1 MKGESNMHKKYIT
14 QKVLLAI
21 SVIAL
26 AAMIWL
32 NATYDPWPEPDVV
45 CPMAN
50 QHIEWTYARCD

>member
-1 MKGESNMHKKYIT
+1 MNARKKYIT

-45 CPMAN
+45 CQMAN
-50 QHIEWTYARCD
+50 RNIEWTYAKGDK

>member
-1 MKGESNMHKKYIT
+1 MRKKYTI
-14 QKVLLAI
+14 QKVVLAI

-32 NATYDPWPEPDVV
+32 NATYEFGPEPDVV

-50 QHIEWTYARCD
+50 RNIEWTYARCD

>member
-1 MKGESNMHKKYIT
+1 MQKKYSI

-32 NATYDPWPEPDVV
+32 NTTYEFGPEPDVV

-50 QHIEWTYARCD
+50 RNIEFSYAKGVVRSD

>member
-1 MKGESNMHKKYIT
+1 MRKKYIT

-32 NATYDPWPEPDVV
+32 NVAYEFGPEPDVV

-50 QHIEWTYARCD
+50 RSIEWTYARCD

>member
-1 MKGESNMHKKYIT
+1 MKGESNMRKKYTT

-32 NATYDPWPEPDVV
+32 NATYDPLPEPDVV
-45 CPMAN
+45 CQMAN
-50 QHIEWTYARCD
+50 RNIEWTYARRD